1 MILPGAKMWAGHSC
15 PGSFL
20 LILPLLFDYFCC
32 RAGDAIDEAACPETG
47 RVKSNDN
54 GKVNCNGGG
63 QECPPTHGWLSGA
76 AGSGAGQH
84 ALARLPGNDA
94 EFLLDGRKALKNF
107 MQT

>member
-20 LILPLLFDYFCC
+20 LILPLLLTIFVAWPVMLSTKPLV
-32 RAGDAIDEAACPETG
+32 RKLGESKATTTAKSTATAAD
-47 RVKSNDN
+47 KS
-54 GKVNCNGGG
+54 VR
-63 QECPPTHGWLSGA
+63 PTHGWLSGA
-76 AGSGAGQH
+76 AGSGAGQP

-94 EFLLDGRKALKNF
+94 EFFLDGRKTLKHF